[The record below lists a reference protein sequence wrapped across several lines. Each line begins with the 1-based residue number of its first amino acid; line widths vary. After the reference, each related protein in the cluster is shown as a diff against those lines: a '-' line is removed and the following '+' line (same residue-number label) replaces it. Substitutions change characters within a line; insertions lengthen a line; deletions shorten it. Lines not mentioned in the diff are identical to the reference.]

1 MNGFPWQRDWRN
13 SHQPSRIALAVKN
26 GIQEKQR
33 SMDFVS
39 ALDSIRSNVTIVVT
53 ESEET

>member
-13 SHQPSRIALAVKN
+13 SHQPSRIALAVKS
-26 GIQEKQR
+26 GIQEKQQ

-39 ALDSIRSNVTIVVT
+39 ALDSTQSNVTIVVT
-53 ESEET
+53 ESEGA